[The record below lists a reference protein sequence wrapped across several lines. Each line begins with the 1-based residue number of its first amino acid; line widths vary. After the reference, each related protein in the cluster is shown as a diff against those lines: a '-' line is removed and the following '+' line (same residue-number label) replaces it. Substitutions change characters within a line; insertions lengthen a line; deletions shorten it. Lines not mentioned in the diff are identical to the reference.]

1 MHSIASTGHGTLG
14 NRRSSR
20 IRISFVIPTL
30 EEERAVGGAVR
41 SAWEAGADEVIV
53 ADGGSRDGTA
63 REAKRQGARVVRSVP
78 GRGRQLNVGAQAAG
92 GDVLCFLHADARL
105 APGAANAIREALRD
119 ERVVGGNFRIRFGRS
134 KHARFL
140 AAFYHVIRQVRMYYG
155 DSALFCR
162 SGAFAAAG
170 GFPPFPIMED
180 LAFAQRLHRLGRMAY
195 LEGPVHASPRRWE
208 QGGIAQAWA
217 SWIVIQT
224 LYFLHVPPERLA
236 LLYRHIR

>member
-1 MHSIASTGHGTLG
+1 
-14 NRRSSR
+14 
-20 IRISFVIPTL
+20 V
-30 EEERAVGGAVR
+30 V
-41 SAWEAGADEVIV
+41 
-53 ADGGSRDGTA
+53 DGGSHDGTA
-63 REAKRQGARVVRSVP
+63 RKAERQGARVVTTEP
-78 GRGRQLNVGAQAAG
+78 GRGGQLNAGAKAAR

-105 APGAANAIREALRD
+105 TPGASDAIREALQD
-119 ERVVGGNFRIRFGRS
+119 ERVVGGNFRIRFGTS

-155 DSALFCR
+155 DSAVFCR
-162 SGAFAAAG
+162 AEAFEAAG
-170 GFPPFPIMED
+170 GFPPFPLMED
-180 LAFAQRLHRLGRMAY
+180 LAFVQRLHRLGRMAY

-236 LLYRHIR
+236 RLYRHIR

>member
-1 MHSIASTGHGTLG
+1 MRQSTTDVV
-14 NRRSSR
+14 
-20 IRISFVIPTL
+20 SFVIPTL

-53 ADGGSRDGTA
+53 ADGGSRDGTV
-63 REAKRQGARVVRSVP
+63 REAERLGARVVTTAP
-78 GRGRQLNVGAQAAG
+78 GRGGQLNVGAQAAG
-92 GDVLCFLHADARL
+92 GDVLCFLHADARVT
-105 APGAANAIREALRD
+105 PGAAQAIREALSD

-134 KHARFL
+134 RHARFL

-162 SGAFAAAG
+162 AEAFEAAG

-180 LAFAQRLHRLGRMAY
+180 LAFAQRLHRLGRMEY

-217 SWIVIQT
+217 SWVVIQT